1 MAKGDH
7 QRVQNSVDYSTAHS
21 QTPLDQTRQ
30 RVNEQGA
37 DMWGNYQTGVNRNL
51 STYDSTMNDLNNFRN
66 PSAGVNMSAGDTSS
80 FGNVSDPNT
89 WMGLVGDSNKLA
101 QWVQA
106 SYPGLSP
113 EGVQYYVQHIQEK
126 PGANPTEQAGSAAY
140 WQGRMPE
147 WLQQHGGAGGAN
159 QDFRSGMT
167 GALSGYQNFADTGG
181 FTPQNIQDIR
191 ARMVAPIR
199 GVYSNALDKVAQSGR
214 LQHGMSP
221 NQPAALAKMAR
232 EQSYGLSDATT
243 NAEAQIAQMIQ
254 SGKLAGLGGMAQVG
268 TAGRG
273 QDLASIQGQTSLYG
287 ASPGLASTFGQ
298 QVGQNRAQDL
308 EGQQLQQ
315 AIDELRVKGILGE
328 SNVAGNTANVLG
340 SISGVLALLGQGAG
354 AFSGVDWSKLFGGG
368 SASGGAG
375 GQGNTP

>member
-7 QRVQNSVDYSTAHS
+7 QRVQNAVDYSTAHS

-37 DMWGNYQTGVNRNL
+37 DIWNNYQGGVNRNL
-51 STYDSTMNDLNNFRN
+51 ATYDSTQNAYNQFRN
-66 PSAGVNMSAGDTSS
+66 PTQTNMSAGDTSS
-80 FGNVSDPNT
+80 FGNLSDPNA
-89 WMGLVGDSNKLA
+89 WMGLVGDSNKLS

-126 PGANPTEQAGSAAY
+126 PGATPEEQAGSAAY

-147 WLQQHGGAGGAN
+147 WLQQHGDPN
-159 QDFRSGMT
+159 QQFRSGMT
-167 GALSGYQNFADTGG
+167 GALSGFGDFAQTGG
-181 FTPQNIQDIR
+181 FTPQNLQDIR

-232 EQSYGLSDATT
+232 EQAYGLSDATT

-254 SGKLAGLGGMAQVG
+254 QGKLAGLGGMAQVG

-273 QDLASIQGQTSLYG
+273 QDLASINGQTSLYG
-287 ASPGLASTFGQ
+287 ASPGLAQTFGN
-298 QVGQNRAQDL
+298 QVGQNRNQDL
-308 EGQQLQQ
+308 EGQNLQQ
-315 AIDELRVKGILGE
+315 QLDENRIKGILGE
-328 SNVAGNTANVLG
+328 AGVPGDTAAFLGNLSTIANIFSSGADALSGFNWSNPFASHTPGATDNT
-340 SISGVLALLGQGAG
+340 
-354 AFSGVDWSKLFGGG
+354 FGWG
-368 SASGGAG
+368 
-375 GQGNTP
+375 